1 VQKTGAI
8 ALTLLLSFVVL
19 AWGTCPC
26 LYTGVL
32 VGDSQDEAPCS
43 CCAKGSAENAPMKSG
58 TDDCPTC
65 SSVGCM
71 HELPPVGDRVT
82 LDAPALLAFLP
93 VLDFDAPFAAESA
106 APLSVDYVFPPPA
119 ASTEVLIV

>member
-1 VQKTGAI
+1 MRKTGAI
-8 ALTLLLSFVVL
+8 ALTAVLSFVVL

-26 LYTGVL
+26 LYAGVL
-32 VGDSQDEAPCS
+32 VGDTTDEAPCA
-43 CCAKGSAENAPMKSG
+43 CCAEKAAEKAPMKSG

-82 LDAPALLAFLP
+82 LDAPALTAFLP
-93 VLDFDAPFAAESA
+93 SFEVDAPRA
-106 APLSVDYVFPPPA
+106 VDLVPPQVEIYDSSPA